1 MCGIAYISKLTPEN
15 LDAFML
21 LCYEMQDRGEDGF
34 GFTDG
39 SRVWRWDK
47 TFTSMWKGTKSILES
62 LLGQDVSII
71 AHTRA
76 ASVGAVSVDNSH
88 PFRVIDPEDNTRTVI
103 GVHNGGISNYAALNT
118 QYNRAFEVD
127 SQHIFAH
134 LAESKP
140 TDDLNGYGTVV
151 WNEIIQRRALV
162 KFDYFVKFNGGS
174 ISVAQ
179 YQDVSDSNIIILAS
193 TEDPIVKVCE
203 VMGVEPTFYNI
214 KDEQRYEIKN
224 GVLYIDGEMKFGQK
238 FKAQNS
244 HIQDRQIHSYEGTY
258 EEYTYG
264 SPYMGHYS
272 GDTVYSSG
280 QTPGKQDRF
289 TRGLCMLCSSSSIT
303 KPQVV
308 CQLCVDK
315 AIKELPLLQWKA

>member
-1 MCGIAYISKLTPEN
+1 MCGIAYISKLTPKN

-21 LCYEMQDRGEDGF
+21 LCYEMQDRGEDSF

-47 TFTSMWKGTKSILES
+47 TFTSVWQDTKSILES

-88 PFRVIDPEDNTRTVI
+88 PFRVIDPEDSTRTVI

-134 LAESKP
+134 LAESKS

-151 WNEIIQRRALV
+151 WNEILQRETVV

-174 ISVAQ
+174 IAVAQ
-179 YQDVSDSNIIILAS
+179 YQDARNNNIIVLAS

-203 VMGVEPTFYNI
+203 VMGVEPTFYTI

-224 GVLYIDGEMKFGQK
+224 GVLYIDGEMKFGHK
-238 FKAQNS
+238 FKVQNN
-244 HIQDRQIHSYEGTY
+244 HSYGGTY
-258 EEYTYG
+258 EEYTYVSYHGG
-264 SPYMGHYS
+264 SYS
-272 GDTVYSSG
+272 RDVGNVYSSS

-289 TRGLCMLCSSSSIT
+289 SRGLCMLCSSSSIT
-303 KPQVV
+303 KSQVV

-315 AIKELPLLQWKA
+315 AIKELPLLPWKA